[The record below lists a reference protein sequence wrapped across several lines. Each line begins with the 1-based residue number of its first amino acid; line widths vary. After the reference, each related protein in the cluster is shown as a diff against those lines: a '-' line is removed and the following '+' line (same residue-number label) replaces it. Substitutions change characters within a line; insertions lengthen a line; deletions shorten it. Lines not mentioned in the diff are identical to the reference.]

1 MPRSPSLDVIRT
13 QIRELEK
20 QAKKIESKLDK
31 GIAEAAELIARHGL
45 SLADWKRAVALGN
58 SKKKRSAGK
67 AAPRK
72 GKSKAKGKAHKRVP
86 VKYADD
92 KGNTWSGRGRSPLWL
107 VAAEKNG
114 RKREAF
120 LVKGKGQDRASLH

>member
-13 QIRELEK
+13 RIRELEK

-45 SLADWKRAVALGN
+45 SLADWKRAVALGK

-67 AAPRK
+67 AASRK
-72 GKSKAKGKAHKRVP
+72 GKAPKRVP

-107 VAAEKNG
+107 VAAEKTG